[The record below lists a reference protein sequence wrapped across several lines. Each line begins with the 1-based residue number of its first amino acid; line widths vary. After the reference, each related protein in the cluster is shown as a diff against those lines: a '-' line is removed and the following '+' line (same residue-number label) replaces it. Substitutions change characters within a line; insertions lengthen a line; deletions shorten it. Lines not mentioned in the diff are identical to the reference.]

1 MKPGTHTREDAVER
15 ARQHVQDVMR
25 QHSDDPRSQQLIDEA
40 LREANVALRTAN
52 AELERAKQ
60 A

>member
-1 MKPGTHTREDAVER
+1 MEPGTPTREDKVEQ

-40 LREANVALRTAN
+40 LREANLALRAAR
-52 AELERAKQ
+52 AELEQAERA
-60 A
+60 